1 VSDLRIAHRR
11 LEALS
16 PGEWAAHGV
25 RLAELEAAGW
35 RFRPGSS
42 PHTVVGERGG
52 HRVFGRSLAAVL
64 AQIDKYRSDLAPSDR
79 GAIHR
84 PERTLNH
91 GSDR

>member
-1 VSDLRIAHRR
+1 VTDLRIAHRR

-16 PGEWAAHGV
+16 PAEWAASRE

-35 RFRPGSS
+35 RFRPGSVQS
-42 PHTVVGERGG
+42 TVVGERGG

-64 AQIDKYRSDLAPSDR
+64 AQIDKYRSDLAPADR

-84 PERTLNH
+84 PERT
-91 GSDR
+91 